1 VACRYTTPIRGEHRE
16 PPRILTEYLTSGDFV
31 EAALENWDSEFLQMG
46 MYVVL
51 TAYLFQR
58 GSSESKPIATR
69 RQPAAERRS
78 HREGLA
84 ALSAFGVLSS
94 LRPAVRPGSIAPSP
108 ATHRSPSPH
117 TSRYS
122 TFNSAG
128 ARMCQA
134 SVTSSR
140 SRVMSMASSR
150 TITSGD
156 QS

>member
-1 VACRYTTPIRGEHRE
+1 
-16 PPRILTEYLTSGDFV
+16 
-31 EAALENWDSEFLQMG
+31 MG
-46 MYVVL
+46 MCVVL
-51 TAYLFQR
+51 TAYLFQK
-58 GSSESKPIATR
+58 GSSESKPIARR
-69 RQPAAERRS
+69 RQPAAERG
-78 HREGLA
+78 HTTKGCGAVGIWCLELA
-84 ALSAFGVLSS
+84 AG
-94 LRPAVRPGSIAPSP
+94 LRCRPGSIAPSP
-108 ATHRSPSPH
+108 ATHLSPSPH
-117 TSRYS
+117 TSGYS